1 MGSASEGLRPAI
13 RQKEFHWLDV
23 VGLWPS
29 SRPKRRARAVKVLL
43 VFVLLA
49 AFLSAPV
56 FLLLPDSEVA
66 SCLEELADGVRPVCE
81 PPPEVDRL
89 CLLCL
94 AGRSLGGAGS
104 SGFFLVW
111 LEVEVLGAR
120 VLEADR
126 LGLRPLPAWPTSWA
140 SAALAGGGAP
150 PGAFLGMAPLPEAWP
165 ASCASAARASGV
177 PA

>member
-1 MGSASEGLRPAI
+1 M
-13 RQKEFHWLDV
+13 
-23 VGLWPS
+23 
-29 SRPKRRARAVKVLL
+29 
-43 VFVLLA
+43 
-49 AFLSAPV
+49 AFALFES
-56 FLLLPDSEVA
+56 
-66 SCLEELADGVRPVCE
+66 

-150 PGAFLGMAPLPEAWP
+150 PGAFLGMAPVPEAWP